1 MLTLNCRHKA
11 DIILI
16 HTEYLNAKVCFL
28 LCWAAHLT
36 PSYII
41 RHLDL
46 FVIFWNFVILILN
59 LNQFLWVFLC
69 VWLHDNSHGL
79 RGWVTTSLLKQQH
92 VLNVHSVGFRFL
104 EFPFSKLLH
113 FGHYSAFNRLLNSEW
128 FQAGTLSSL
137 NNLYFYSDWWAAVCQ
152 RSAVLLWPQLWS
164 PTPPIWES
172 WTWVTTTWRIQ
183 EWSCCVIFYRVQ
195 TADWRLWGQFTDS
208 VTVVL
213 IFEFTSIYYLSIEL

>member
-92 VLNVHSVGFRFL
+92 VLNVLSVGFRFL

-172 WTWVTTTWRIQ
+172 WTWVGTTGCRIQ
-183 EWSCCVIFYRVQ
+183 EWSRCVIFCRVHIV
-195 TADWRLWGQFTDS
+195 DWRLWGQFMIS
-208 VTVVL
+208 LLLLLILTV
-213 IFEFTSIYYLSIEL
+213 